1 MAFPLLPVAPVLL
14 AVGLIAGCSG
24 IGGSGATTAGGRPTS
39 AAATS
44 PDPAGSAAA
53 ASGAPEPA
61 GAAGTAGAPA
71 RPGCARWPAGSAGP
85 VLLVTAASGG
95 RTYCVRIGQVV
106 RVLLSGPAALP
117 GGSAPPRLT
126 GDALAAAPAHLLRTS
141 SVTYTAVRPGTAVL
155 TIVGLPCRVIQ
166 PAQGAAASARR
177 RALARA
183 ASGPATETAYRAW
196 SAPVAGAARPAP
208 AAARPRRPP
217 GRPPAPNA
225 RYSRRCGCLS
235 SCGS

>member
-1 MAFPLLPVAPVLL
+1 MTIPLLPVAPVLL

-24 IGGSGATTAGGRPTS
+24 LGASGATTVGGRPAS

-44 PDPAGSAAA
+44 PGPAGSAAAA
-53 ASGAPEPA
+53 ASGAPEPS
-61 GAAGTAGAPA
+61 GAAGTAGASA
-71 RPGCARWPAGSAGP
+71 QPGCARWPAGSAGP

-95 RTYCVRIGQVV
+95 KTYCVRTGQVV

-117 GGSAPPRLT
+117 GGSEPPRLT
-126 GDALAAAPAHLLRTS
+126 GDALAAAPAHLLRTA

-155 TIVGLPCRVIQ
+155 TIVGLPCHVIQ

-177 RALARA
+177 GALARA
-183 ASGPATETAYRAW
+183 ASAPAAETAYRAW

-208 AAARPRRPP
+208 A
-217 GRPPAPNA
+217 GGTPAGA
-225 RYSRRCGCLS
+225 ECVIQQALRVSIVVR
-235 SCGS
+235 

>member
-1 MAFPLLPVAPVLL
+1 MTFPLLPVAPVLL

-24 IGGSGATTAGGRPTS
+24 LGGSGATTAGGRPAS

-53 ASGAPEPA
+53 ASGAPKPS
-61 GAAGTAGAPA
+61 GAAGAPA
-71 RPGCARWPAGSAGP
+71 KPGCARWPAGSAGP

-95 RTYCVRIGQVV
+95 KTYCVRTGQVV

-117 GGSAPPRLT
+117 GGSEPPRLT
-126 GDALAAAPAHLLRTS
+126 GDALAAAPAHLLRS
-141 SVTYTAVRPGTAVL
+141 PSVTYTAVRPGTAVL

-177 RALARA
+177 VALARA
-183 ASGPATETAYRAW
+183 ASAPAAETAYRAW
-196 SAPVAGAARPAP
+196 SAPVAGAARAAPVGGTPAG
-208 AAARPRRPP
+208 AECETHQALRVSIVVR
-217 GRPPAPNA
+217 
-225 RYSRRCGCLS
+225 
-235 SCGS
+235 

>member
-177 RALARA
+177 GAVAGA
-183 ASGPATETAYRAW
+183 ASAPAAETAYRAW
-196 SAPVAGAARPAP
+196 SAVVAGAARAAPLGGTPAG
-208 AAARPRRPP
+208 AECETHQALRVSIVVR
-217 GRPPAPNA
+217 
-225 RYSRRCGCLS
+225 
-235 SCGS
+235 

>member
-1 MAFPLLPVAPVLL
+1 MTIPLLPVAPVLL

-24 IGGSGATTAGGRPTS
+24 LGGSGATTAGGRQAS

-71 RPGCARWPAGSAGP
+71 QPGCARWPAGSAGP

-95 RTYCVRIGQVV
+95 KTYCARIGQVV

-117 GGSAPPRLT
+117 GGSEPPRLT
-126 GDALAAAPAHLLRTS
+126 GDALAAAPAHLPRTP

-155 TIVGLPCRVIQ
+155 TIVGLPCHVIQ

-177 RALARA
+177 GALARA
-183 ASGPATETAYRAW
+183 ASAPAAETAYRAW

-208 AAARPRRPP
+208 A
-217 GRPPAPNA
+217 GGTPAGA
-225 RYSRRCGCLS
+225 ECEIQQALRVSIVVR
-235 SCGS
+235 

>member
-1 MAFPLLPVAPVLL
+1 MTFPLLPVAPVLL

-24 IGGSGATTAGGRPTS
+24 LGGSGVTTAGGRSAS

-53 ASGAPEPA
+53 ASGAPEPF
-61 GAAGTAGAPA
+61 GAAGTAGVPA
-71 RPGCARWPAGSAGP
+71 QPGCARWPAGSAGP

-95 RTYCVRIGQVV
+95 KTYCVRTGQVV
-106 RVLLSGPAALP
+106 RVPLSGPAALP
-117 GGSAPPRLT
+117 GGSDPPRLT
-126 GDALAAAPAHLLRTS
+126 GDALAAAPAHLLRTP

-177 RALARA
+177 GALARA
-183 ASGPATETAYRAW
+183 ASAPAAETAYRAW
-196 SAPVAGAARPAP
+196 SAPVAGAARAAPVGGTPAG
-208 AAARPRRPP
+208 AECETQQALRVSIVVR
-217 GRPPAPNA
+217 
-225 RYSRRCGCLS
+225 
-235 SCGS
+235 

>member
-1 MAFPLLPVAPVLL
+1 MTFPLLPVAPVLL
-14 AVGLIAGCSG
+14 AVGLMAGCSG
-24 IGGSGATTAGGRPTS
+24 LGGSGATTVGQRPAS

-44 PDPAGSAAA
+44 PGPAGSAAA
-53 ASGAPEPA
+53 APEPS

-71 RPGCARWPAGSAGP
+71 QPGCARWPAGSAGP

-95 RTYCVRIGQVV
+95 KTYCVRTGQVV

-117 GGSAPPRLT
+117 GGSEPPRLT
-126 GDALAAAPAHLLRTS
+126 GDALAAAPAHLLRTP

-177 RALARA
+177 GALARA
-183 ASGPATETAYRAW
+183 ASAPAAETAYRAW
-196 SAPVAGAARPAP
+196 SAPVAGAAGPALVSGTP
-208 AAARPRRPP
+208 AGAECEIQQALRVSIIVR
-217 GRPPAPNA
+217 
-225 RYSRRCGCLS
+225 
-235 SCGS
+235 